1 MAEDQQNP
9 AGEVEE
15 SVHPAVAGEG
25 AAAGEGAQAGAD
37 PTATPEG
44 PSAPGPET
52 DPIGGPRA
60 PVGTRPDPL
69 ASRGLRWGAATAV
82 YVVVVV
88 AILIAVN
95 LVGSKLKQSWD
106 LTAGHHLTLS
116 ADSRSIVADLKQPVQ
131 ILAFEAPGDLN
142 ATQVQTLLHQY
153 ATASH
158 GKITYQVVDP
168 AADRALAIKYN
179 VSQYGTVVVAAGQNT
194 EQVQQGDMTTYT
206 ASGSAVFNGEQA
218 ITNAIIRAAAP
229 VHLTVDFL
237 SGDGEPD
244 PTNGDLPDAYQ
255 ALQGQGYTV
264 ASVNLLSSP
273 AVSPTAVAAIIIV
286 TPRTDL
292 STSEVNALKTYASAG
307 GHIVALLDP
316 MAKPLTNLDQLLSSW
331 GVTPQNSLVLERTRH
346 YQNDPTLIVPTLT
359 QSAIT
364 APLQQAHLGVLFG
377 GAQGLDI
384 AKTTPGYVVAP
395 LLTSSP
401 PPATGGA
408 PESWAIRNWNGR
420 TSAEY
425 DPKTDTPGPIT
436 LAATVLQDTGGSS
449 ASSATNSAGTNQA
462 ASLGQKQ
469 FRAVIFGNS
478 IFIQSNVPG
487 LPMAPISV
495 QGNRDL
501 FLNAVGWAT
510 GLSQGVTVRPNP
522 GVDTQVFLTGGST
535 RALMDTFLLGV
546 PLVCFALAFSTWWSR
561 RRL

>member
-1 MAEDQQNP
+1 M
-9 AGEVEE
+9 
-15 SVHPAVAGEG
+15 
-25 AAAGEGAQAGAD
+25 
-37 PTATPEG
+37 
-44 PSAPGPET
+44 
-52 DPIGGPRA
+52 
-60 PVGTRPDPL
+60 
-69 ASRGLRWGAATAV
+69 

-88 AILIAVN
+88 AILVAVN
-95 LVGSKLKQSWD
+95 LIGSKLKQSWD
-106 LTAGHHLTLS
+106 LTAGHQLTLS
-116 ADSRSIVADLKQPVQ
+116 ADSKNIVGNLKQPVE
-131 ILAFEAPGDLN
+131 IIAFEAPGDLN

-168 AADRALAIKYN
+168 AADRVLAMKYN
-179 VSQYGTVVVAAGQNT
+179 VTQYGTIVVAAGQNT

-206 ASGSAVFNGEQA
+206 ASGSSVFNGEQA

-237 SGDGEPD
+237 TGDGEPD

-264 ASVNLLSSP
+264 ASLNLLSSP
-273 AVSPTAVAAIIIV
+273 AVSPQNVAAIIMV
-286 TPRTDL
+286 TPRKDI
-292 STSEVNALKTYASAG
+292 STSEVNALKAYAKAG
-307 GHIVALLDP
+307 GHVVVLLDP
-316 MAKPLTNLDQLLSSW
+316 LSKPLTNLDQLLASW

-346 YQNDPTLIVPTLT
+346 YQNNPTLIVPTLT

-364 APLQQAHLGVLFG
+364 APLQQAHLGILFG

-384 AKTTPGYVVAP
+384 AKSTPGYVVAP

-420 TSAEY
+420 TSAEF
-425 DPKTDTPGPIT
+425 DPKTDIPGPIT
-436 LAATVLQDTGGSS
+436 LAATVLQDTGASS
-449 ASSATNSAGTNQA
+449 ASSSGSGATNQA
-462 ASLGQKQ
+462 AALGQKQ

-478 IFIQSNVPG
+478 VFIQSNVPG

-522 GVDTQVFLTGGST
+522 GLDKQVFLTGGST